1 MNRFDRLRAISNN
14 AAKQASEDCASKI
27 KKLTNNQLDEVLAE
41 LKNSRVNKREV
52 EELMDKVQAST
63 DKNKAVRE
71 FIDKSENI
79 CKAVTNIIGK
89 MIIIS

>member
-1 MNRFDRLRAISNN
+1 MIVAII
-14 AAKQASEDCASKI
+14 QTEYM
-27 KKLTNNQLDEVLAE
+27 T
-41 LKNSRVNKREV
+41 
-52 EELMDKVQAST
+52 M
-63 DKNKAVRE
+63 RE